1 MQISTRLSLGFAAC
15 GLLVIACVGAGW
27 WGVRSIEGSLASVSG
42 PAWHAARGSMQAD
55 IAVGKEMV
63 VVAAM
68 IAQGTSDAKAAAEAA
83 EATNVALH
91 EVTSAGVLHGEVVET
106 VSQKRVAHI
115 ETTKTLLDAHARWVA
130 ARDQFDATTTK
141 FVAFGRLV
149 EVVGD
154 SQVEVI
160 QNNPEQ
166 AFTWNGGLGKSWEAA
181 DGGME
186 SNIGLLTAL
195 YHLQRCVTGADI
207 ASCRAGIDEGL
218 SFLKEASDSMLA
230 TGLFDVPCADDP
242 ATPMSTR
249 YRAQFAQFGS
259 ELDAFYTRT
268 IERRAA
274 DARYQQ
280 TGLAFSKAVKDLA
293 SAGEHTMNEEASTA
307 SMNASTA
314 ATRVMLLGMGALVMC
329 ALAAVLI
336 SRAIITPLRV
346 VSSALAEIA
355 SGDGDLTRRLDESR
369 TDELGVVARNFNAFV
384 NKIGHSIAAVRAQAT
399 ELTAGARKLD
409 ETSRMM
415 ASGASEQAATLQ
427 QVTASIE
434 ELSSMV
440 ASTST
445 TSKGASE
452 IAERARTDADAG
464 TTQMKALVEAMEGIK
479 TSSAKIAS
487 IIRVIDEIAFQ
498 TNLLA
503 LNAAVEAARAGDAGR
518 GFAVV
523 AQEVRTLAKRSAE
536 AARDTATLIEDSG
549 TRAGTGVKLV
559 SSVEDVFSRIVGG
572 SREVAQ
578 LLTEISQATKDQSSA
593 IHSVAGSMQDI
604 DQATQANAAAGEELS
619 AAATETNDQVASIT
633 TTLSEF
639 RIAA

>member
-1 MQISTRLSLGFAAC
+1 MHISTRLSLGFAAC

-106 VSQKRVAHI
+106 VSQKRVAHM

-130 ARDQFDATTTK
+130 ARDQFDATTTE

-259 ELDAFYTRT
+259 ELNAFYTRT

-384 NKIGHSIAAVRAQAT
+384 KKIGHSIAAIEHALGFPVGRGHAAAVEVVAPDDQRRFDGPRADKLVERQACF
-399 ELTAGARKLD
+399 GAF
-409 ETSRMM
+409 
-415 ASGASEQAATLQ
+415 A
-427 QVTASIE
+427 
-434 ELSSMV
+434 
-440 ASTST
+440 
-445 TSKGASE
+445 
-452 IAERARTDADAG
+452 IAKPADAG
-464 TTQMKALVEAMEGIK
+464 GQSLK
-479 TSSAKIAS
+479 
-487 IIRVIDEIAFQ
+487 
-498 TNLLA
+498 
-503 LNAAVEAARAGDAGR
+503 LNARLRHLDPPPER
-518 GFAVV
+518 G
-523 AQEVRTLAKRSAE
+523 
-536 AARDTATLIEDSG
+536 
-549 TRAGTGVKLV
+549 
-559 SSVEDVFSRIVGG
+559 VF
-572 SREVAQ
+572 
-578 LLTEISQATKDQSSA
+578 
-593 IHSVAGSMQDI
+593 
-604 DQATQANAAAGEELS
+604 GEERHHCFVGLP
-619 AAATETNDQVASIT
+619 DV
-633 TTLSEF
+633 F
-639 RIAA
+639 RIAGERHPPERALALAEEWADVGRYEAWKRKCSRFVHPARYGPGA